1 MDRLRV
7 GIAGIGNVAPLN
19 VAGYAGY
26 ERCELVAFASPRLD
40 KAQALAEQTGV
51 ETCFETLDEMLAH
64 ADLDAVE
71 ILTPTYLHHEHVLAA
86 LAAGTHVS
94 CQKPLTNTVAESR
107 ELVEAADAAG
117 KFLRVSECFYYYP
130 PLLRAKE
137 ILASGAIGDPVG
149 LRIKTVVGH
158 ADSEFEHSHE
168 IEGYLW
174 RLDERSPGGHL
185 FDDMVHK
192 MAMAEWLVDE
202 PVTRLRAVMGREDT
216 YFEPFIAIAEYGN
229 EHLRGTIDCHYA
241 KEMALRTQYYSAD
254 EFFEIQGTKGFVW
267 VTRCTGQLLDLPPL
281 LVYDE
286 DGQRFEDVDAD
297 WGTGFVGSAHHFVD
311 SVLDG
316 VQPDM
321 TPDAAIRALQ
331 LVFAVYESARTGD
344 AVVPS
349 EIEQPVVA
357 PGWLA

>member
-26 ERCELVAFASPRLD
+26 EPCELVAFASPRLD
-40 KAQALAEQTGV
+40 KAEALAEKYGV
-51 ETCFETLDEMLAH
+51 KACFESLDEMLAQ
-64 ADLDAVE
+64 AELDAVE
-71 ILTPTYLHHEHVLAA
+71 ILTPTYMHHEHVLAA
-86 LAAGTHVS
+86 LASGVHVS
-94 CQKPLTNTVAESR
+94 CQKPLTNTVGESR
-107 ELVEAADAAG
+107 DLVTAAAQANR
-117 KFLRVSECFYYYP
+117 FLRVSECFYHYP

-158 ADSEFEHSHE
+158 ADSEFEHSHD

-174 RLDERSPGGHL
+174 RLDGRSPGGHT
-185 FDDMVHK
+185 FDDMIHK
-192 MAMAEWLVDE
+192 LAMAEWLVDQ

-216 YFEPFIAIAEYGN
+216 YFEPFMAILEYGN
-229 EHLRGTIDCHYA
+229 PHLRGSIDCHYA
-241 KEMALRTQYYSAD
+241 KEMPLRTQYYSAD

-267 VTRCTGQLLDLPPL
+267 VTRCTGQLLDLPPV

-286 DGQRFEDVDAD
+286 EGQRFEDVEAD
-297 WGTGFVGSAHHFVD
+297 WGAGFAGAAQHFVD
-311 SVLDG
+311 SVLAG

-321 TPDAAIRALQ
+321 SPDAAIRALQ
-331 LVFAVYESARTGD
+331 LVFAVYESARTG
-344 AVVPS
+344 AAIVPA
-349 EIEQPVVA
+349 ELEDPVVS
-357 PGWLA
+357 PGWP